1 MPNPANPAQ
10 GVLPAQ
16 LVQIAYRVDDLEAA
30 CHAWAEAVG
39 AGPFLVRRHLP
50 VEARHDGQPAIYDHS
65 AAFGQWGPLMLE
77 LIELHECEPAAMRE
91 VLEHDGSGPRAVGP
105 IGQQVNHVACWV
117 DDLEAASAAMVERGM
132 PLTMALTSSSGMEVR
147 FHDARSTI
155 GCVLELYVGTEHL
168 RGFYATVAAGAV
180 DWDGSDVVRYL

>member
-10 GVLPAQ
+10 ATLPSQ

-30 CHAWAEAVG
+30 CHAWAQQVG

-50 VEARHDGQPAIYDHS
+50 VEARHHGEPAIYDHS

-77 LIELHECEPAAMRE
+77 LIEIHECEPASMRE
-91 VLEHDGSGPRAVGP
+91 VLEHDGAGGGPGLLGRP
-105 IGQQVNHVACWV
+105 MNHVACWV
-117 DDLEAASAAMVERGM
+117 DDLEAASTALIEQGM

-147 FHDARSTI
+147 FHDARHLM
-155 GCVLELYVGTEHL
+155 GCVVELYVGTEHL
-168 RGFYATVAAGAV
+168 RGFYAKVAAMAV
-180 DWDGSDVVRYL
+180 DWDGSDVVRPIP